1 MTTARPSGGALGS
14 GDRAASWAV
23 GLGVLLLYAL
33 TFASVPTSDGLSFV
47 AHVEEALRTGRL
59 PTISNAPFSY
69 HLAFLLK
76 RIAVAAHLE
85 FPTLWIFQGLNAVAM
100 ALGAAAFYRALR
112 LFGGPPF
119 WAFTGTMLVVT
130 SYGVWYFANGE
141 VHHVALAILIFLFY
155 RVAMLRR
162 QVEGPTPYASL
173 IGLGLLNAVAV
184 FFHQEHFLFGL
195 VVVALLMVGRPWRR
209 GLRESLVYAIAGSA
223 WTFLL
228 IALVG
233 RFLAGAYTIRDIG
246 AWYFWQLGYLVRDY
260 APEPLWVIAARVV
273 KGQLTA
279 FLYGVQVIAD
289 ALREPALWRIGAV
302 RVFSSLTGLALLVAA
317 GLAACAWRERRL
329 LTGDLRALLA
339 AAIVWL
345 LAYPVLLSWYFPA
358 VTEYY
363 LKTVP
368 PLVLLMVLGPVA
380 RERAGKTGTWL
391 RPAAVLLLALVVAVN
406 AASAIVPWY
415 RYGLMRERT
424 AALTTAIFR
433 PGDLAVS
440 TESGLDA
447 VLAGRI
453 DRLEVK
459 NLLYREGKARG
470 FEAARAEIDAR
481 IRAGRRVFLYNMI
494 PSRWM
499 LDGLNAPGRNPDR
512 DRYDPGDF
520 EALLAELRARYDL
533 VPVLAYWEEAK
544 EPLYLFGRRLET
556 IFEIRA
562 RS

>member
-1 MTTARPSGGALGS
+1 MTGAGPSGGTLS
-14 GDRAASWAV
+14 SRDRAASWAV
-23 GLGVLLLYAL
+23 GLGVLLLYVL
-33 TFASVPTSDGLSFV
+33 TFASVPTSDGLSFIANV
-47 AHVEEALRTGRL
+47 QEALRTGRL

-76 RIAVAAHLE
+76 RTAVAAHLE
-85 FPTLWIFQGLNAVAM
+85 FPTLWIFQGLNAVAT
-100 ALGAAAFYRALR
+100 ALGAVAFYRALR

-141 VHHVALAILIFLFY
+141 VHHVALAILLFLFY

-162 QVEGPTPYASL
+162 QVDGPTPYASL
-173 IGLGLLNAVAV
+173 ISLGLLNAVAV

-209 GLRESLVYAIAGSA
+209 GLRESLIYAIAGSA

-228 IALVG
+228 IGLVG
-233 RFLAGAYTIRDIG
+233 RFLAGARTVRDIG

-289 ALREPALWRIGAV
+289 ALREAALWRIGAV
-302 RVFSSLTGLALLVAA
+302 RVVSSLTVLALLLAA
-317 GLAACAWRERRL
+317 GLAACAWCERRR

-345 LAYPVLLSWYFPA
+345 LAYPILLSWYFPA

-368 PLVLLMVLGPVA
+368 PLILLMVLGPIA
-380 RERAGKTGTWL
+380 RERAGQPGRWP
-391 RPAAVLLLALVVAVN
+391 RAAAALLLALVIAVN

-415 RYGLMRERT
+415 RYGLMRERI
-424 AALTTAIFR
+424 AALTARIFR

-481 IRAGRRVFLYNMI
+481 LRAGRRVFLYNMI

-499 LDGLNAPGRNPDR
+499 LEGLNAPGRNPDR
-512 DRYDPGDF
+512 DRYDTGDF
-520 EALLAELRARYDL
+520 EKLVAELRARYDL
-533 VPVLAYWEEAK
+533 VPVLSYWEEAK
-544 EPLYLFGRRLET
+544 EPLYLYGRRLEPL
-556 IFEIRA
+556 FEVRT